1 MKPALY
7 YLALIAVIDRRLDEL
22 HEDVGELPEQ
32 VHRARLAVEH
42 HQALVTETRSIIEEI
57 RAFRARAHVTIQ
69 ELRDREQRLSE
80 QQFRVRNNREFD
92 ALTREIQTVRAERER
107 VEQELRNSVTKLEN
121 LEAILQRQE
130 EELARAQQELAELE
144 HALQLL
150 SSDQNEE
157 LMQLQQWRQRLS
169 EKLRGELLAEYER
182 IRTFHPDALV
192 PVRRESCSGC
202 YNRITPQRLVEIR
215 MHRDRIFRCEH
226 CGRILYPEERLPELE
241 EVAEAIA

>member
-1 MKPALY
+1 MKAAVY

-22 HEDVGELPEQ
+22 QEDVGELPEQ
-32 VHRARLAVEH
+32 VRRARLAVEH
-42 HQALVTETRSIIEEI
+42 HQGLVNETRGIIEEI
-57 RAFRARAHVTIQ
+57 HAFRARAHITLQ

-107 VEQELRNSVTKLEN
+107 IEQELRNSVGKLEN
-121 LEAILQRQE
+121 LEAILHRQE

-150 SSDQNEE
+150 NTDQNEE
-157 LMQLQQWRQRLS
+157 VLRLQQWRQRLS
-169 EKLRGELLAEYER
+169 EKLPKELLGEYER
-182 IRTFHPDALV
+182 IRSFHPDALV

-202 YNRITPQRLVEIR
+202 FNRVTPQRLVEIR
-215 MHRDRIFRCEH
+215 MHRDRVFRCEH

-241 EVAEAIA
+241 EVAEVVA